1 MLLQARGVA
10 EMESGNELGQDIL
23 KILYASEE
31 EKVAV
36 ASDGQL
42 TITST
47 GGAVGKLPKVD
58 AYPSKVKILYSSWVF
73 FTSNG
78 NVFISSCGWK
88 TITTKDR
95 IQFKN
100 VTFGIGSATPSGDDH
115 KDLILLLH

>member
-58 AYPSKVKILYSSWVF
+58 AKISDELME
-73 FTSNG
+73 
-78 NVFISSCGWK
+78 
-88 TITTKDR
+88 
-95 IQFKN
+95 
-100 VTFGIGSATPSGDDH
+100 
-115 KDLILLLH
+115 